1 MRPSRKI
8 SRVQKKN
15 CPKRTTEANS
25 GRLQSFRGKNELSR
39 VKRSAALKR
48 AEFHIFQVQKLIIY
62 YCMII
67 FYSEWASRVSVF
79 KHGNEIQDPVL
90 NRQCRSQVTCLPRTS
105 RSTKGDT
112 CPVGPHLKCSTHKDS
127 MTLNRGRN
135 WIQEIVNR
143 ILDRSNF
150 SK

>member
-25 GRLQSFRGKNELSR
+25 GRFQSFREKNDELSR

-48 AEFHIFQVQKLIIY
+48 AEFHIFQVLKLIIY

-79 KHGNEIQDPVL
+79 KHGNEIQDPVRK
-90 NRQCRSQVTCLPRTS
+90 RQCRSQVTCLPRTS
-105 RSTKGDT
+105 RSSKEDT
-112 CPVGPHLKCSTHKDS
+112 CRVGPHMKCST
-127 MTLNRGRN
+127 
-135 WIQEIVNR
+135 IR
-143 ILDRSNF
+143 IP
-150 SK
+150 